1 MKNLIKITFLMLTVS
16 MFVACKNTKGEDAK
30 VSDKVEKV
38 VKTEGKTYT
47 VATDVSKVMWEGSKA
62 TGSSH
67 NGTINVS
74 EGTVIVNGDAI
85 VGGSFTLD
93 MNSITDLSLKDEGKK
108 SYLESHL
115 KGLGDDN
122 SDDFFNVK
130 KYPTAKYEIT
140 KVTKKEG
147 DPNGNTLV
155 YGNLTMRDVTKA
167 VAFTANVD
175 MTDGMVRVSTS
186 QFKIDR
192 TQWGVKYGSPSFFE
206 GLADKAINNDIG
218 LKITLVAKS

>member
-30 VSDKVEKV
+30 VSEKVETSSKA
-38 VKTEGKTYT
+38 EGKTYT
-47 VATDVSKVMWEGSKA
+47 VATDVSKVMWEGSKP
-62 TGSSH
+62 TSSH
-67 NGTINVS
+67 NGTVNIS
-74 EGTVIVNGDAI
+74 EGTVIVNGDAV

-93 MNSITDLSLKDEGKK
+93 MNSIANLDIEDEGKRA
-108 SYLESHL
+108 YLESHL
-115 KGLGDDN
+115 KGMGDDN
-122 SDDFFNVK
+122 ADDFFNVK

-147 DPNGNTLV
+147 DPNGNALV
-155 YGNLTMRDVTKA
+155 YGNLTMRDVTKSVGF
-167 VAFTANVD
+167 VANIDITN
-175 MTDGMVRVSTS
+175 GMVRVNTS

-192 TQWGVKYGSPSFFE
+192 TQWGIKYGSPSFFE

-218 LKITLVAKS
+218 LKVTLVAKS

>member
-1 MKNLIKITFLMLTVS
+1 MLAVS

-30 VSDKVEKV
+30 VSDKVEKTS
-38 VKTEGKTYT
+38 KAEGKTYT
-47 VATDVSKVMWEGSKA
+47 VATDVSKVMWEGTKPTS
-62 TGSSH
+62 GH
-67 NGTINVS
+67 NGTVGIS
-74 EGTVIVNGDAI
+74 EGSVIVNGDAV

-93 MNSITDLSLKDEGKK
+93 MNSIKNLDIEDEGKRG
-108 SYLESHL
+108 YLESHL

-147 DPNGNTLV
+147 DAAGNALV

-167 VAFTANVD
+167 VAFTANID
-175 MTDGMVRVSTS
+175 MTDGMVRVSTP

-192 TQWGVKYGSPSFFE
+192 TQWGIKYGSPSFFE

-218 LKITLVAKS
+218 LKISLVAKS

>member
-1 MKNLIKITFLMLTVS
+1 MKNLIKITFLMLAVS
-16 MFVACKNTKGEDAK
+16 MFVACKNTKGEEAE
-30 VSDKVEKV
+30 VSDKVETSSKA
-38 VKTEGKTYT
+38 EGKTYT
-47 VATDVSKVMWEGSKA
+47 VATDVSKVMWEGTKPTS
-62 TGSSH
+62 GH
-67 NGTINVS
+67 NGTVDIS
-74 EGTVIVNGDAI
+74 EGTVIVNGDAV
-85 VGGSFTLD
+85 VGGSFVID
-93 MNSITDLSLKDEGKK
+93 MNSIKNLDVEDAGKRE
-108 SYLESHL
+108 YLESHL

-122 SDDFFNVK
+122 ADDFFNVK

-147 DPNGNTLV
+147 DPNGNALV
-155 YGNLTMRDVTKA
+155 YGNLTMKDITKS

-175 MTDGMVRVSTS
+175 MADGMVRVSTN

-192 TQWGVKYGSPSFFE
+192 TQWNVKYGSPSFFE

>member
-1 MKNLIKITFLMLTVS
+1 MKNLIKISFMMFAMT

-30 VSDKVEKV
+30 VSDSTSKAS
-38 VKTEGKTYT
+38 TAEGKKYT
-47 VATDVSKVMWEGSKA
+47 VATDVSKVMWEGSKP
-62 TGSSH
+62 TGSH
-67 NGTINVS
+67 NGTVDVS
-74 EGTVIVNGDAI
+74 EGSITMNGDKV

-93 MNSITDLSLKDEGKK
+93 MNTIACLDIEDAGKRG
-108 SYLESHL
+108 YLESHL

-122 SDDFFNVK
+122 ADDFFNVK

-147 DPNGNTLV
+147 DPTGNTLV
-155 YGNLTMRDVTKA
+155 YGNLTMRDVTKE

-175 MTDGMVRVSTS
+175 MADGMVRVSTN

-192 TQWGVKYGSPSFFE
+192 TQWGIKYGSPSFFE
-206 GLADKAINNDIG
+206 GLKDKAINNDMG
-218 LKITLVAKS
+218 LKISLVAK

>member
-1 MKNLIKITFLMLTVS
+1 MKNLIKITFLMLAVS

-30 VSDKVEKV
+30 VSDVAEKTS
-38 VKTEGKTYT
+38 KAEGKTYT
-47 VATDVSKVMWEGSKA
+47 VATDVSKVMWEGSKV

-67 NGTINVS
+67 NGTVNISKGN
-74 EGTVIVNGDAI
+74 VIVNGDAV

-93 MNSITDLSLKDEGKK
+93 MNSIANLDLEDEGKRG
-108 SYLESHL
+108 YLESHL

-122 SDDFFNVK
+122 ADDFFNVK

-140 KVTKKEG
+140 KVTKKQG
-147 DPNGNTLV
+147 DPAGNALV
-155 YGNLTMRDVTKA
+155 YGNLTLRDVTKS

-175 MTDGMVRVSTS
+175 MANGMVRVSTS

-192 TQWGVKYGSPSFFE
+192 TQWGVQYGSPTIFE

-218 LKITLVAKS
+218 LKITLVAKA